1 MIKVPKDSK
10 AHGFKIRV
18 YTEDT
23 DLMGIVYHSNYL
35 CFYER
40 ARTELLRGSGLS
52 LTTMA
57 SYDTYFAIHD
67 IHIKYLLPAR
77 LDDVLLIKTTWEQ
90 KKSCSLIFKQ
100 TMHNQHEQC
109 VSEAVVH
116 VVCVNTALKPKALPK
131 EYFKL
136 ALQ

>member
-1 MIKVPKDSK
+1 MIKDTKEYCFS
-10 AHGFKIRV
+10 IRV

-40 ARTELLRGSGLS
+40 ARTELLRDNGLS

-57 SYDTYFAIHD
+57 SYGTYFAIHD

-100 TMHNQHEQC
+100 TMHNQQNQC
-109 VSEAVVH
+109 LSEAVVH
-116 VVCVNTALKPKALPK
+116 VVCVNKALRPKALPK
-131 EYFKL
+131 EYRFC
-136 ALQ
+136 